1 MEESW
6 KKFFNVTQRGEAG
19 NVIIFGKTN
28 KRDLLPIDFCKS
40 GSFLIDD
47 EDLSVYVYSQS
58 EKTWTLV

>member
-1 MEESW
+1 MESW
-6 KKFFNVTQRGEAG
+6 KKFFNVTDRGENG

-28 KRDLLPIDFCKS
+28 MRHLLPSKFCKS
-40 GSFLIDD
+40 GIFLIDD

>member
-1 MEESW
+1 MESW
-6 KKFFNVTQRGEAG
+6 KKFFNVADRGENG

-28 KRDLLPIDFCKS
+28 KRDLLPVDFCKS

>member
-1 MEESW
+1 MENNW
-6 KKFFNVTQRGEAG
+6 RDFFNVTDRGANG

-28 KRDLLPIDFCKS
+28 MRHLLPVDFCKS